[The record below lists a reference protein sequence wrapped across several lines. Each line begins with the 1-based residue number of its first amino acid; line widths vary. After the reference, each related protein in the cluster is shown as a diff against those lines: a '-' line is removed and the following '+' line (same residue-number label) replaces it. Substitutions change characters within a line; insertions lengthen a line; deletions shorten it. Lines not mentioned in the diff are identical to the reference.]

1 MKKDTI
7 TKTKLRELSK
17 EFNLKFYETE
27 DDYVYIDFKDSG
39 VITDDCGNES
49 SLIEYGGQDYVF
61 AKAGFQLWYD
71 GMENSMK
78 LIWDENDVPIETMK
92 DLRKYCKN
100 MTEQYE
106 LFKFYK
112 KQFKQ
117 NTRIKKISKDF
128 E

>member
-1 MKKDTI
+1 MKKDI

-17 EFNLKFYETE
+17 ELNLKFYETE

-39 VITDDCGNES
+39 VITDDCGNEI
-49 SLIEYGGQDYVF
+49 SLIEYGGQDYVI
-61 AKAGFQLWYD
+61 AKAGMQLWYD
-71 GMENSMK
+71 YIVNRMK
-78 LIWDENDVPIETMK
+78 IIWYDSDVTIETMK
-92 DLRKYCKN
+92 DLKKYCKN
-100 MTEQYE
+100 MIEQYE
-106 LFKFYK
+106 LFKLYK